1 MFWDKKDGGMYL
13 YSQTN
18 LRDVTDGKLNSW
30 LFKNTRGLIL
40 TNDGPSGDNP
50 LLGYGGIIATYDN
63 VNKEFLITFFDRDPF
78 SNAGNINL
86 IGDSY
91 TVAYADK
98 MDAFISFRS
107 FKPNIYIND
116 QKNIFSPK
124 PFSAPSEVYVHD
136 RGEYGV
142 FYDNT
147 PTTSSITTVVNKE
160 PFITKIFDN
169 IRWFSEIF
177 LPNGTEVSDET
188 FSSIETF
195 NTYQTTGVRTQFR
208 RLMRE
213 WKHAI
218 QYQFGT
224 KNRIRSHYVRQKF
237 EFLNNNDK
245 EFRLHYIM
253 NLFRKI
259 MK

>member
-1 MFWDKKDGGMYL
+1 M
-13 YSQTN
+13 
-18 LRDVTDGKLNSW
+18 
-30 LFKNTRGLIL
+30 
-40 TNDGPSGDNP
+40 
-50 LLGYGGIIATYDN
+50 
-63 VNKEFLITFFDRDPF
+63 
-78 SNAGNINL
+78 
-86 IGDSY
+86 
-91 TVAYADK
+91 
-98 MDAFISFRS
+98 
-107 FKPNIYIND
+107 
-116 QKNIFSPK
+116 
-124 PFSAPSEVYVHD
+124 
-136 RGEYGV
+136 
-142 FYDNT
+142 FYDKD
-147 PTTSSITTVVNKE
+147 PSTSSITTVVNKE

-169 IRWFSEIF
+169 IRWLTEVF

-195 NTYQTTGVRTQFR
+195 NTYQTTGVKTVFR

-218 QYQFGT
+218 QYQIDT

-245 EFRLHYIM
+245 EFRLHYLM